1 MTSSQLPIQR
11 WPVLIAWVLAC
22 VCLVGLSVPL
32 FRAGRPDSFFAFSGI
47 DIAAFATVA
56 AAAVGLF
63 LLVFRHVSRP
73 PDAGLANDAARRAQR
88 MAEQRFED
96 IAEVASDWIW
106 ETDSDHRFSYLSS
119 RFFDLS
125 GHRPDEIIGLRRYQL
140 IGDVDRPDVQA
151 HLADLEA
158 HRQFSNFIYQ
168 AANLDNRWFKVSGKP
183 VFNETGALAGYR
195 GTGTDITNEV
205 EAQQDVD
212 RARGHLIEALEAS
225 NEGFVLYDAD
235 DRLVIC
241 NSRFR
246 TFYGKGGNDLQ
257 PGILFEDVIR
267 GLVESGNVPD
277 AVGGEDEWVR
287 NRLARRK
294 EADASWETRMVDGR
308 WLLVS
313 ERRTNDGGTVGI
325 YTDITAIKE
334 REQDLELHSDMLDAV
349 VASVPAGLSI
359 CDADLNLFAMND
371 QAIELL
377 ELPAEMFQ
385 SGAHFE
391 DVIRYNAERGEY
403 GDGDVEELIRERVE
417 LARQFQPHRFARAR
431 PDGTVVE
438 VIGNPLPGGGF
449 VTVYS
454 DVTERE
460 QALEEQRHAREQAEF
475 ASRAKSEFLANMSH
489 ELRTPLNAIIGFSE
503 IINQELFGPIGSAR
517 YVEYAR
523 DIYDSGT
530 HLLSVINDIL
540 DLSKAEAGR
549 LRPVIRDIDL
559 APTVAACMRVVRERA
574 VTGRVALTSSVAEDL
589 PTIPADQRMVKQIL
603 LNLLSNAIKFT
614 PEGGKVEV
622 DATLQDDGKLIL
634 SVTDSGIGMRA
645 EDIPIALQPFSQ
657 IDSSLS
663 RRYEGTGLGL
673 PLTKSLVELQG
684 GVLELDSKV
693 GEGTVVRVI
702 FPGRGARD
710 LVAVG

>member
-1 MTSSQLPIQR
+1 MPSSQQPAQR

-22 VCLVGLSVPL
+22 VCVVGLSVPL
-32 FRAGRPDSFFAFSGI
+32 FRAGRADSSFVFAVPDLV
-47 DIAAFATVA
+47 AFAAVA
-56 AAAVGLF
+56 AAAAGLF
-63 LLVFRHVSRP
+63 LIVLRQVARP
-73 PDAGLANDAARRAQR
+73 ADPGLADDAARR
-88 MAEQRFED
+88 MAEQRFQD

-106 ETDSDHRFSYLSS
+106 ETDADHRFSYLSS

-125 GHRPDEIIGLRRYQL
+125 GHRPAEIIGLRRHEL
-140 IGDVDRPDVQA
+140 IGDVDRPDVKV

-158 HRQFSNFIYQ
+158 HRQFSDYVYQ
-168 AANLDNRWFKVSGKP
+168 AATLDDRWFKVSGKP
-183 VFNETGALAGYR
+183 VFDETGAFAGYR

-205 EAQQDVD
+205 EARQNVD
-212 RARGHLIEALEAS
+212 RVRGHLVEALEAS

-241 NSRFR
+241 NERFR
-246 TFYGKGGNDLQ
+246 AFYGRGGSDLK
-257 PGILFEDVIR
+257 PGVQFEDVIR
-267 GLVESGNVPD
+267 SLVASGNVPD
-277 AVGGEDEWVR
+277 AEGDEDAWIR
-287 NRLARRK
+287 GRLARRQD
-294 EADASWETRMVDGR
+294 ADASWETRMTDGR

-313 ERRTNDGGTVGI
+313 ERRTKDGGTVGI
-325 YTDITAIKE
+325 YTDITAIKQ
-334 REQDLELHSDMLDAV
+334 REQDLEMHSNMLDAV
-349 VASVPAGLSI
+349 VDSVPAGLSI

-377 ELPAEMFQ
+377 ELPKELFH
-385 SGAHFE
+385 GDAHFE

-403 GDGDVEELIRERVE
+403 GDGDVEAMIRERVE

-431 PDGTVVE
+431 PDGTVIE

-449 VTVYS
+449 VTVYT

-460 QALEEQRHAREQAEF
+460 QALEEQRRAREQAEF

-559 APTVAACMRVVRERA
+559 APTVAACLRVVRERA
-574 VTGRVALTSSVAEDL
+574 VTGRVALKSTVAEDL
-589 PTIPADQRMVKQIL
+589 PTFPADQRMVKQIL

-622 DATLQDDGKLIL
+622 DAALLDSGKLIL
-634 SVTDSGIGMRA
+634 SVTDTGIGMRP

-684 GVLELDSKV
+684 GVLELDSEV
-693 GEGTVVRVI
+693 GKGTTVRVI

-710 LVAVG
+710 LVAAG